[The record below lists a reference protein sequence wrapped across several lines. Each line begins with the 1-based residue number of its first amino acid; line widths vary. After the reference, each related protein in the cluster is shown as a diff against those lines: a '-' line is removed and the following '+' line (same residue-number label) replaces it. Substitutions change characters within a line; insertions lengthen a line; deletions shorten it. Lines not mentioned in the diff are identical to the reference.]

1 MTLCVKKY
9 MIEIVLSVG
18 NASNAAVVDEHYI
31 VVQEKKT
38 NVKECVDGVETQ
50 VDSCYESR

>member
-1 MTLCVKKY
+1 